1 MNRTQG
7 IRLTLTRTALGVAA
21 KNGWT
26 AEQIQ
31 DAFENPKKVY
41 ESKTREGQYRVVN
54 KQICIVGVPVGDSE
68 FRGITVFPN
77 GSKAPRKTAAA

>member
-1 MNRTQG
+1 MDNTNG
-7 IRLTLTRTALGVAA
+7 MRLTLTRTACKVAA

-41 ESKTREGQYRVVN
+41 PSKTREGQYRIVN
-54 KQICIVGVPVGDSE
+54 KSICIVGVKISDGE
-68 FRGITVFPN
+68 FRGITMFPN
-77 GSKAPRKTAAA
+77 GSDAPVK